1 MEDINPLNVLG
12 KRVVNNLP
20 LHFTKI
26 SVQCDSWRVG
36 DKVKE
41 LKYWIYTSLEGRYWV
56 GETNDD
62 YSFTSTNTITVGFED
77 SSEATYFSLAY
88 PQGDSEYDDPF

>member
-26 SVQCDSWRVG
+26 TVQCDSWRVG

-41 LKYWIYTSLEGRYWV
+41 AGDAAR
-56 GETNDD
+56 GE
-62 YSFTSTNTITVGFED
+62 
-77 SSEATYFSLAY
+77 
-88 PQGDSEYDDPF
+88 QGASGHRTG